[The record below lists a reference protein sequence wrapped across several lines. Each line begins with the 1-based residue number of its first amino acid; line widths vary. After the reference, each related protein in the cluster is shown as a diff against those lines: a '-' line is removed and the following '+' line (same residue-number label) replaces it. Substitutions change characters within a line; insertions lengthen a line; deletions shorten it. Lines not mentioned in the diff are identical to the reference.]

1 MKAVN
6 GNTAFFITF
15 AHYKVKLMKKNLFI
29 VGLWSVLLFVTACSS
44 LQPFSYERLQPADV
58 NFPGQIR
65 KVGIVNH
72 MPPVYQDYKNVDY
85 KSASLEG
92 NGNVAVEALAKEVVA
107 VNYFDQVVIYDEEFR
122 KSTSPLD
129 QSIPKEVADDLIR
142 TLDVDMLLSVE
153 RVNVELKEST
163 MFIPEWNAEVSAV
176 DGIVTSVVRAYL
188 AYREAPLFTIQK
200 TDTLCWKITPKL
212 TFGDVMKEA
221 SEYAATMPMQNLLP
235 YWEEKERYYFDG
247 GNVEMRDA
255 GVYVREQNWEEA
267 SVLWKE
273 VYDKKKGKTKMRAA
287 YNLAVYSEMINDFE
301 AAKEYLDA
309 ASALSDEGSWEQQLI
324 LAYQFNLEKEHQK
337 NQCLNIQM
345 KRFEP

>member
-6 GNTAFFITF
+6 GITAFFITF
-15 AHYKVKLMKKNLFI
+15 VRKKEKLMKKNLFI

-129 QSIPKEVADDLIR
+129 QPIPKEVADDLIR
-142 TLDVDMLLSVE
+142 TLEVDMLLAME

-163 MFIPEWNAEVSAV
+163 MFIPEWNA
-176 DGIVTSVVRAYL
+176 
-188 AYREAPLFTIQK
+188 
-200 TDTLCWKITPKL
+200 
-212 TFGDVMKEA
+212 
-221 SEYAATMPMQNLLP
+221 
-235 YWEEKERYYFDG
+235 
-247 GNVEMRDA
+247 
-255 GVYVREQNWEEA
+255 
-267 SVLWKE
+267 
-273 VYDKKKGKTKMRAA
+273 
-287 YNLAVYSEMINDFE
+287 
-301 AAKEYLDA
+301 
-309 ASALSDEGSWEQQLI
+309 
-324 LAYQFNLEKEHQK
+324 
-337 NQCLNIQM
+337 
-345 KRFEP
+345 

>member
-6 GNTAFFITF
+6 KNTAFFITF
-15 AHYKVKLMKKNLFI
+15 VLYKVKLMKKNLFI

-58 NFPGQIR
+58 NFPSQIR
-65 KVGIVNH
+65 KVGIVNN
-72 MPPVYQDYKNVDY
+72 MPPVHQDYKNVDY
-85 KSASLEG
+85 KSASLEVD
-92 NGNVAVEALAKEVVA
+92 GNVVVEALAKEVVA

-129 QSIPKEVADDLIR
+129 QPIPKEVADDLIR
-142 TLDVDMLLSVE
+142 TLDVDMLLAME

-176 DGIVTSVVRAYL
+176 DGIVTSVVRVYL
-188 AYREAPLFTIQK
+188 EQRESPLFTVQK
-200 TDTLCWKITPKL
+200 TDTLCWEITSKL
-212 TFGDVMKEA
+212 TFNDIMKEA
-221 SEYAATMPMQNLLP
+221 SEYAASMPMQNLLP

-255 GVYVREQNWEEA
+255 GVCVREQNWEEA
-267 SVLWKE
+267 SVLWE
-273 VYDKKKGKTKMRAA
+273 EIYNKKKGKAKMRAA

-301 AAKEYLDA
+301 AAKAYLDV

-324 LAYQFNLEKEHQK
+324 LVYQFNLEKEHQK
-337 NQCLNIQM
+337 NQRLNIQM

>member
-1 MKAVN
+1 MN
-6 GNTAFFITF
+6 GITAFFITF
-15 AHYKVKLMKKNLFI
+15 VRKKEKFMKKNLYI
-29 VGLWSVLLFVTACSS
+29 VCLCGILLSVTACTS
-44 LQPFSYERLQPADV
+44 LQPLSYERLQPADV

-65 KVGIVNH
+65 KVGIVNN
-72 MPPVYQDYKNVDY
+72 MPPVHQDYKNVDY
-85 KSASLEG
+85 KSASLEVD
-92 NGNVAVEALAKEVVA
+92 GNVVVEALAKEVVA

-129 QSIPKEVADDLIR
+129 QPIPKEVADDLIR
-142 TLDVDMLLSVE
+142 TLDVDMLLAME

-176 DGIVTSVVRAYL
+176 DGIVTSVVRVYL
-188 AYREAPLFTIQK
+188 EQRESPLFTVQK
-200 TDTLCWKITPKL
+200 TDTLCWEITSKL
-212 TFGDVMKEA
+212 TFNDIMKEA
-221 SEYAATMPMQNLLP
+221 SEYAASMPMQNLLP

-255 GVYVREQNWEEA
+255 GVCVREQNWEEA
-267 SVLWKE
+267 SVLWEE
-273 VYDKKKGKTKMRAA
+273 VYNKKKGKAKMRAA

-301 AAKEYLDA
+301 AAKAYLDV

-324 LAYQFNLEKEHQK
+324 LVYQFNLEKEHQK
-337 NQCLNIQM
+337 NQRLNIQM

>member
-1 MKAVN
+1 MN
-6 GNTAFFITF
+6 GITAFFITF
-15 AHYKVKLMKKNLFI
+15 VRKKEKFMKKNLYI
-29 VGLWSVLLFVTACSS
+29 VCLCGILLSVTACSS
-44 LQPFSYERLQPADV
+44 LQPVFYERLQPADV

-65 KVGIVNH
+65 KVGIVNN
-72 MPPVYQDYKNVDY
+72 MPPVHQDYKNVDY
-85 KSASLEG
+85 KSASLEVDG
-92 NGNVAVEALAKEVVA
+92 KVVVEALAKEVVA

-129 QSIPKEVADDLIR
+129 QPIPKEVADDLIR
-142 TLDVDMLLSVE
+142 TLDVDMLLAME

-176 DGIVTSVVRAYL
+176 DGIVTSVVRVYL
-188 AYREAPLFTIQK
+188 EQRESPLFTVQK
-200 TDTLCWKITPKL
+200 TDTLCWEITSKL
-212 TFGDVMKEA
+212 TFNDIMKEA
-221 SEYAATMPMQNLLP
+221 SEYAASMPMQNLLP

-255 GVYVREQNWEEA
+255 GVCVREQNWEEA
-267 SVLWKE
+267 SVLWEE
-273 VYDKKKGKTKMRAA
+273 VYNKKKGKAKMRAA

-301 AAKEYLDA
+301 AAKAYLDV

-324 LAYQFNLEKEHQK
+324 LVYQFNLEKEHQK
-337 NQCLNIQM
+337 NQRLNIQM

>member
-6 GNTAFFITF
+6 KNTAFFITF
-15 AHYKVKLMKKNLFI
+15 VRKKEKLMKKNLFI

-44 LQPFSYERLQPADV
+44 LQPFSYERLQPAHV
-58 NFPGQIR
+58 NFPSQVR
-65 KVGIVNH
+65 KVGIVNN
-72 MPPVYQDYKNVDY
+72 MPPVHQDYKNVDY
-85 KSASLEG
+85 KSASLEVD
-92 NGNVAVEALAKEVVA
+92 GNVAVEALAKEVVA

-129 QSIPKEVADDLIR
+129 QPIPKEVADDLIR
-142 TLDVDMLLSVE
+142 TLEVDMLLAME

-176 DGIVTSVVRAYL
+176 DGVVTSVVRVYL
-188 AYREAPLFTIQK
+188 EQRESPLFTIQK

-212 TFGDVMKEA
+212 TFNDIMKEV
-221 SEYAATMPMQNLLP
+221 SEYAASMPMQNLLP

-255 GVYVREQNWEEA
+255 GVCVREQNWEEA

-273 VYDKKKGKTKMRAA
+273 VYDKKKGKAKMRAA
-287 YNLAVYSEMINDFE
+287 YNLAVYSEMINEFE
-301 AAKEYLDA
+301 AAKAYLDA
-309 ASALSDEGSWEQQLI
+309 ASALLDEGSWEQQLI

-337 NQCLNIQM
+337 NQRLNVQM

>member
-6 GNTAFFITF
+6 GITAFFITF
-15 AHYKVKLMKKNLFI
+15 VRKKEKLMKKNLFI

-58 NFPGQIR
+58 NFPSQIR
-65 KVGIVNH
+65 KVGIVNN
-72 MPPVYQDYKNVDY
+72 MPPVHQDYKNVDY
-85 KSASLEG
+85 KSASREVD
-92 NGNVAVEALAKEVVA
+92 GNVAVEALAKEVVA
-107 VNYFDQVVIYDEEFR
+107 LNYFDQVVIYDEEFR

-129 QSIPKEVADDLIR
+129 QPIPKEVADDLIR
-142 TLDVDMLLSVE
+142 TLEVDMLLAME

-176 DGIVTSVVRAYL
+176 DGVVTSVVRVYL
-188 AYREAPLFTIQK
+188 EQRESPLFTIQK

-212 TFGDVMKEA
+212 TFNDIMKEV
-221 SEYAATMPMQNLLP
+221 SEYAASMPMQNLLP

-273 VYDKKKGKTKMRAA
+273 VYDKKKGKAKMRAA
-287 YNLAVYSEMINDFE
+287 YNLAVYSEMINEFE
-301 AAKEYLDA
+301 AAKAYLDA
-309 ASALSDEGSWEQQLI
+309 ASALLDEGSWEQQLI

-337 NQCLNIQM
+337 NQRLNVQM

>member
-1 MKAVN
+1 MN
-6 GNTAFFITF
+6 GITAFFITF
-15 AHYKVKLMKKNLFI
+15 VRKKEKFMKKNLYI
-29 VGLWSVLLFVTACSS
+29 VCLCGILLSVTACTS

-65 KVGIVNH
+65 KVGIVNN
-72 MPPVYQDYKNVDY
+72 MPPVHQDYKNVDY
-85 KSASLEG
+85 KSASLEVDG
-92 NGNVAVEALAKEVVA
+92 KVVVEALAKEVVA

-129 QSIPKEVADDLIR
+129 QPIPKEVADDLIR
-142 TLDVDMLLSVE
+142 TLDVDMLLAME

-176 DGIVTSVVRAYL
+176 DGIVTSVVRVYL
-188 AYREAPLFTIQK
+188 EQRESPLFTVQK
-200 TDTLCWKITPKL
+200 TDTLCWEITSKL
-212 TFGDVMKEA
+212 TFNDIMKEA
-221 SEYAATMPMQNLLP
+221 SEYAASMPMQNLLP

-255 GVYVREQNWEEA
+255 GVCVREQNWEEA
-267 SVLWKE
+267 SVLWEE
-273 VYDKKKGKTKMRAA
+273 VYNKKKGKAKMRAA

-301 AAKEYLDA
+301 AAKAYLDV

-337 NQCLNIQM
+337 NQRLNIQM